1 MVVVG
6 VNLNRK
12 EGNRSSSSRLWW
24 WSGGTDSSNTRVAYT
39 EEASCNVSRT
49 SGLLLL
55 LDQRRLHTK
64 THVQYSTKGCQKEGR
79 KEEGNLSIEFQTREH
94 ANLLQA
100 IDRVSTLERP
110 PEADRSAVGAFLR
123 AKRRA
128 TLQHVLSY
136 VARRCRIFRPT
147 HDRLCC

>member
-1 MVVVG
+1 MVVG

-12 EGNRSSSSRLWW
+12 ERSRSSSFRLMMKW
-24 WSGGTDSSNTRVAYT
+24 GTDSSNTRVAYT

-55 LDQRRLHTK
+55 LLLLDQRRLHTK

-79 KEEGNLSIEFQTREH
+79 KPLN
-94 ANLLQA
+94 
-100 IDRVSTLERP
+100 RVSNERTCKSVTGDRQSLERP